1 MNRIYQ
7 LAGEQ
12 LCLILI
18 FLGAYGSV
26 YGQYHIR
33 EVQLP
38 ENLRRHSIHCQLQTS
53 KGLMLFGTSE
63 GLYQYDGWRFDH
75 ISGDSMLSQNITA
88 VFEDADETIWV
99 GTETGVIGRAQQCG
113 ALTLEPWLIEEG
125 HPHVRITSILRDKAG
140 ILWIATYGE
149 GVYAWTGSRLYNF
162 NEDDGLPANEIYQM
176 AQGPKEG
183 VWVGTDLGLIHCS
196 YTSNHKWVRTLTTG
210 LGLPDHII
218 PSVRV
223 YGARIWFGT
232 FDLGFGWVDSSTQ
245 QIEHLTPDWSGGSIA
260 SMLFLSQDHG
270 FIGTAEGGLWEMDG
284 DRITPVQF
292 SPKLSGKVSID
303 QLWLDHEGVV
313 WMIVNEQYIY
323 NFLPAMQRWEH
334 YLGDIQG
341 LAYLDEDTICLG
353 KVDGL
358 ALTRINEDGNL
369 QVIREVLPGSNVI
382 SLYADEDRYV
392 YAGTFGQGVYV
403 LDPKF
408 QLVAHWDESTG
419 FLNGSILSITRQG
432 DFLWFATLAGTSRV
446 QYRPKKSKGPVIQNF
461 TKAQGLPSNYIY
473 QVRTDHR
480 GRLWIATDGA
490 GVSVLENDHFTH
502 YPTAVVKRS
511 GGYDTLSIGNVYS
524 MAEDN
529 NGHLWLN
536 TANNGIIGLDINV
549 SGDRH
554 SDKQVS
560 PRASEVSILAW
571 SGAHLIMVDRD
582 GVEAFY
588 PGSNSITYFEE
599 SAGIKDLVLNINA
612 SWNDDSHGVWFVSN
626 QSLFHYQETPAKW
639 FQPTPVIKEIQIIDG
654 GANLVHTNQFGYDQ
668 NHLRIS
674 YAGIWFTEPENLLFS
689 YRLLGSDTTWRR
701 TRDHQA
707 FFLNLDPGNYEF
719 QVKASAHGDFTSS
732 EKSSYA
738 FTIGKPFWLT
748 WWFIT
753 LMTVSVFALL
763 LGVIKWRE
771 YVVNQRSA
779 MEKHQIEAELATIKN
794 QINPHFLFNS
804 FNTLAAAIEENQ
816 DLAIEYVEHLADF
829 YRKIL
834 LFGDSQKIELSEEL
848 KIVDEF
854 CSILQ
859 YRYGDQLIIDKQPMS
874 HDGQIVP
881 MSLQRLIENAI
892 KHNEIS
898 RQKPLTITL
907 FRKEDYV
914 GVSNPV
920 QRKWTKESS
929 TGFGLE
935 SIRKQY
941 RFLTAKP
948 IHIMQNEN
956 RFTVEIPILTNE

>member
-1 MNRIYQ
+1 MIRTTPLKRFIY
-7 LAGEQ
+7 
-12 LCLILI
+12 CLVL
-18 FLGAYGSV
+18 LSMGCTTSLDA
-26 YGQYHIR
+26 QYHIR
-33 EVQLP
+33 EVSLP
-38 ENLRRHSIHCQLQTS
+38 ENLQSHAIYCQLQTS
-53 KGLMLFGTSE
+53 NGLMLFGTSE

-75 ISGDSMLSQNITA
+75 IPGDSVLSREITA
-88 VFEDADETIWV
+88 VFEDNDGTIWV
-99 GTETGVIGRAQQCG
+99 GTLTGAIGRVRSGQAAG
-113 ALTLEPWLIEEG
+113 IEPWDIEEG
-125 HPHVRITSILRDKAG
+125 HPHARINSILRDKSG

-149 GVYAWTGSRLYNF
+149 GIYAWTGNRLYNY
-162 NEDDGLPANEIYQM
+162 NQDDGLPAEEIYQM
-176 AQGPKEG
+176 VQGPQEG

-196 YTSNHKWVRTLTTG
+196 FSSNHKWVRTLTTG

-218 PSVRV
+218 PAVQVLKDRV
-223 YGARIWFGT
+223 WFGT
-232 FDLGFGWVDSSTQ
+232 FDRGFGWLDATTQ
-245 QIEHLTPDWSGGSIA
+245 QIKHATPTWSGGSIA
-260 SMLFLSQDHG
+260 SMLFFTPDYG
-270 FIGTAEGGLWEMDG
+270 FIGTADGGLWEMNG
-284 DRITPVQF
+284 ERITPVQF
-292 SPKLSGKVSID
+292 SPKLSGKVSIN
-303 QLWLDHEGVV
+303 QLWLDKEGVV

-334 YLGDIQG
+334 SLGDVQSM
-341 LAYLDEDTICLG
+341 AYLDLDSIYFG

-358 ALTRINEDGNL
+358 AIGRISEAGNL
-369 QVIREVLPGSNVI
+369 QVIREALSGSNVI
-382 SLYADEDRYV
+382 SLYTDKERFL

-408 QLVAHWDESTG
+408 RLVAHWDESTG

-432 DFLWFATLAGTSRV
+432 NYLWFATLAGVTRV
-446 QYRPKKSKGPVIQNF
+446 NVKSGNLKEPEIKNF

-490 GVSVLENDHFTH
+490 GVSVLENDHFIH
-502 YPTAVVKRS
+502 YPTAILR
-511 GGYDTLSIGNVYS
+511 GPNGNDTLSIGNVYS
-524 MAEDN
+524 MAEDDQ
-529 NGHLWLN
+529 GFLWLN
-536 TANNGIIGLDINV
+536 TASNGIIGLDIMAPE
-549 SGDRH
+549 GERI
-554 SDKQVS
+554 DKKVGTN
-560 PRASEVSILAW
+560 ENEISILSW
-571 SGAHLIMVDRD
+571 SGAHIVMVDRD
-582 GVEAFY
+582 GVEAFH
-588 PGSNSITYFEE
+588 PSSNSITYFEE
-599 SAGIKDLVLNINA
+599 SAGIKDLVMNINA
-612 SWNDDSHGVWFVSN
+612 SWNDGRRGVWFVSN
-626 QSLFHYQETPAKW
+626 QSLFHYQETPAIW
-639 FQPTPVIKEIQIIDG
+639 FQPMPVIKEIQVIDG
-654 GANLVHTNQFGYDQ
+654 GANLVHSNRFGYEQ

-674 YAGIWFTEPENLLFS
+674 YAGIWFTEPENILFS
-689 YRLLGSDTTWRR
+689 YRLLGSDSTWRR

-707 FFLNLDPGNYEF
+707 FFLNLDPGDYEF
-719 QVKASAHGDFTSS
+719 QVKASVHGDFTSS
-732 EKSSYA
+732 SRASYN
-738 FTIGKPFWLT
+738 FVVGKPYWMT

-753 LMTVSVFALL
+753 LMTILVFALL

-771 YVVNQRSA
+771 YVINQRSA

-816 DLAIEYVEHLADF
+816 ELAIEYVEHLSDF

-834 LFGDSQKIELSEEL
+834 LFGDSQKIALVEEL
-848 KIVDEF
+848 KIVEEF

-874 HDGQIVP
+874 QDGQIVP

-907 FRKEDYV
+907 FRKDDYV

-920 QRKWTKESS
+920 QRKWTTETS

-948 IHIMQNEN
+948 VHIHQFEN
-956 RFTVEIPILTNE
+956 RFTVEIPILTKE